1 MIEPY
6 LYAELVAFYEQ
17 GTLAKAAAQLHV
29 TQPTVSRG
37 MQKLEDDLG
46 VTLFDRQP
54 NRLSLTPT
62 GEFTAQ
68 QAAHV
73 LTQLASLEDTIQ
85 AFAKA
90 QTTLSIG
97 AVIPGPLLLLQH
109 VEAKLPAHCAVVS
122 TLTPAD
128 QTATLLTNHA
138 RQLVFSNEDLQTD
151 TIESRFIGT
160 ENLIINLDKFMQ
172 LANQPSITFA
182 ELNALSLIVYQ
193 AIGPWQALVEREL
206 PDARIM
212 FQPHQDDFVEIAK
225 HSSFPYFTTSLSRFM
240 AKNRLTDNDD
250 RVPLPLTDAAAHM
263 PIYATYR
270 RADSAL
276 VAPVIQLVQ
285 QNWPQ

>member
-29 TQPTVSRG
+29 TQPTVTRG

-46 VTLFDRQP
+46 ITLFDRLP

-68 QAAHV
+68 QAARV
-73 LTQLASLEDTIQ
+73 LAQLTSLEDEIHV
-85 AFAKA
+85 FAKA
-90 QTTLSIG
+90 QTTLTIG

-109 VEAKLPAHCAVVS
+109 LAAELPANSDVNG
-122 TLTPAD
+122 TLTPAE
-128 QTATLLTNHA
+128 QTASLLTTRA
-138 RQLVFSNEDLQTD
+138 RQLIFSNEELQTD
-151 TIESRFIGT
+151 TLESRFIGT
-160 ENLIINLDKFMQ
+160 ENLDINLDKFMQ

-182 ELNALSLIVYQ
+182 ELNDLSLIVYQ
-193 AIGPWQALVEREL
+193 DIGPWQALVEREL
-206 PDARIM
+206 PHARIM

-225 HSSFPYFTTSLSRFM
+225 HSSFPYFTTNLSRFM
-240 AKNRLTDNDD
+240 AQNRLSANDD
-250 RVPLPLTDAAAHM
+250 RVPLPLSDAAAHM
-263 PIYATYR
+263 PIYASYR
-270 RADSAL
+270 KADRKL
-276 VAPVIQLVQ
+276 VTPVIDRVR